1 MFAVISC
8 SYQYNNVRG
17 VTVYFAKV
25 LGRTCESVS
34 KLATP
39 RFSFVF
45 IVAGNYPHCKIF
57 LSLNEKKV

>member
-45 IVAGNYPHCKIF
+45 IVAGNYPD
-57 LSLNEKKV
+57 